1 MHYTGMA
8 AATYVYTPGQAVTVA
23 TSQTM
28 DSGQAVTG
36 CIVASM
42 IFLWIVILLV
52 LADVRSWFYRAANTV
67 RTADKLVHYI
77 EKEMVLTA
85 NTSKLLQKY
94 KSLRHDIKVRGGGCK
109 KCVCVCVCVC
119 VLGVALLLIVASSA
133 PRRRQAP
140 TCRTTTASR
149 RTLSK
154 AA

>member
-85 NTSKLLQKY
+85 NTGKLLQKY
-94 KSLRHDIKVRGGGCK
+94 KTLRHDIKVR
-109 KCVCVCVCVC
+109 
-119 VLGVALLLIVASSA
+119 
-133 PRRRQAP
+133 RR
-140 TCRTTTASR
+140 
-149 RTLSK
+149 L
-154 AA
+154 